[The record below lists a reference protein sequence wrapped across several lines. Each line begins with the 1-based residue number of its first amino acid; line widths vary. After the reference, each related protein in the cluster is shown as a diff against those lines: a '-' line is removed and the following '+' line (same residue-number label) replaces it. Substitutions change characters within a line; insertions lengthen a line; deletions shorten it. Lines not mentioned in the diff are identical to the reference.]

1 MNKKISVI
9 VPAYNAQET
18 IERCVLSIKNQSY
31 SNIEIIVVN
40 DGSSDETEKIVQRI
54 ADRDSK
60 VRLITIPNGGVS
72 HARNVGIDNATGDFI
87 TFVDS
92 DDYIDYEMYAY
103 LMDLVPKYDADIA
116 QCSYKNIN
124 PDGSIVLVGNNE
136 KIIEQSRDEAVK
148 CLISGRLFSGGL
160 WNKVYRATLFE
171 NIRLDEHIKYNEDV
185 LANFYLF
192 EKANKSVYSDIA
204 FYNYVANHDSSTHSA
219 DPVRANREF
228 LYVAEKI
235 LNKSI
240 GKPYE
245 EVARRR
251 MLNSLLG
258 LYAAYLFA
266 DKNRNSKKQKQ
277 EIKSRIVENYKKG
290 LYKSKKDRVR
300 VFMFRFF
307 PHIYVGAY
315 RLYDKIRVKK
325 LDPEQ

>member
-54 ADRDSK
+54 ADKDSK

-72 HARNVGIDNATGDFI
+72 HARNVGIDNATGYFI

-92 DDYIDYEMYAY
+92 DDYVDSEMYEY
-103 LMDLVPKYDADIA
+103 LIGLIQKYDADIVH
-116 QCSYKNIN
+116 CSYKNIN
-124 PDGSIVLVGNNE
+124 LDGSIVPVGNKK
-136 KIIEQSRDEAVK
+136 KIIEQSQDEAIE
-148 CLISGRLFSGGL
+148 CLIGGRLFSGALG
-160 WNKVYRATLFE
+160 NKIYRATLFE

-185 LANFYLF
+185 LVNFYLF

-204 FYNYVANHDSSTHSA
+204 FLNYVANPDSSTHSA

-235 LNKSI
+235 LKKSI

-266 DKNRNSKKQKQ
+266 DKNRYSKKEKQ
-277 EIKSRIVENYKKG
+277 ETKSRIVESYKKG
-290 LYKSKKDRVR
+290 LYISKKDRIR
-300 VFMFRFF
+300 VFMFRFC